1 MLKWILWQYQTE
13 EIQVFQVQI
22 SALEVLRIKE
32 DLSLVK
38 VEERKSE
45 NTGKKRR
52 EEQVKSMW
60 DMNAEKI

>member
-1 MLKWILWQYQTE
+1 
-13 EIQVFQVQI
+13 VFQVQI

-52 EEQVKSMW
+52 EEQVKSM
-60 DMNAEKI
+60 

>member
-1 MLKWILWQYQTE
+1 
-13 EIQVFQVQI
+13 
-22 SALEVLRIKE
+22 
-32 DLSLVK
+32 VK